1 MAYGKKKTNDFMGT
15 AVKRPGVFAAKA
27 KRAGKSTSA
36 YATSVVK
43 KLKGKTNSPAERRLL
58 KQAVLAKTFKK
69 YRPK

>member
-1 MAYGKKKTNDFMGT
+1 MVTKTKDFMES

-27 KRAGKSTSA
+27 KKAGMTTAA

-43 KLKGKTNSPAERRLL
+43 KLKGKTTTAAERTLL

>member
-1 MAYGKKKTNDFMGT
+1 MAYGKKTSNFMGT

-43 KLKGKTNSPAERRLL
+43 KLKGK
-58 KQAVLAKTFKK
+58 K